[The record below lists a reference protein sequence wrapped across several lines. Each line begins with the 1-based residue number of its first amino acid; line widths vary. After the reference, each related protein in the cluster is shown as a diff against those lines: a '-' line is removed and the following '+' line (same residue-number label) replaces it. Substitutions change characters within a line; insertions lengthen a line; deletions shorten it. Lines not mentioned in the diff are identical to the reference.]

1 MQLTHAEWVWTEHRE
16 TVTAGELCAVC
27 GLSTAELDELVDYGA
42 IAPLASA
49 GPAERSFTADCVV
62 PLRTAG
68 KLRLDFDLDL
78 FTMSLLL
85 GYLRRIDALEHEV
98 RSLRAHLP
106 AHAHPPGRHEGPGV
120 WKEPHP

>member
-27 GLSTAELDELVDYGA
+27 GLSVAELDELVDYGA
-42 IAPLASA
+42 IAPLAPA
-49 GPAERSFTADCVV
+49 GAAERSFATEDVA

-78 FTMSLLL
+78 FTVSLLL
-85 GYLRRIDALEHEV
+85 GYLRRIDALEHQV
-98 RSLRAHLP
+98 RSLQAHLP
-106 AHAHPPGRHEGPGV
+106 SHAHPPAREGPGT
-120 WKEPHP
+120 WKEPHA